1 MKGRLRGEVVW
12 CILGALMGVGL
23 MGCDVDDDARCNQF
37 DKTLEAKGAQVEV
50 FCREDVDCELV
61 VIHPGL
67 TVAANQQ
74 PQDPEIGRVAAR
86 RVELCGD
93 FDVDRTIY
101 EAACVSRSCT
111 ALPSGTRPPGGGD
124 DAGGGDASPLDDGGP
139 ACTCAQDED
148 CGFGE
153 SCVDACACES
163 LCTLSCEN
171 VAGCGLL
178 DVLRLGSDV
187 DNCVS
192 RCEPFLE
199 SGGAD
204 EAELLRCLTI
214 QTCDE
219 LESCLL

>member
-1 MKGRLRGEVVW
+1 MMDRLRAEALLCLLVV
-12 CILGALMGVGL
+12 LVGVGP
-23 MGCDVDDDARCNQF
+23 MGCDVSDDTRCGQF
-37 DKTLEAKGAQVEV
+37 DKTLEAKGAQVEG
-50 FCREDVDCELV
+50 FCRDDVDCELV

-74 PQDPEIGRVAAR
+74 PQDPEIGRIAAR

-93 FDVDRTIY
+93 FEVDRTIY
-101 EAACVSRSCT
+101 EAACVARSCT
-111 ALPSGTRPPGGGD
+111 ALPSGTRPPDGGE
-124 DAGGGDASPLDDGGP
+124 DAGSRDASSSEDGGP
-139 ACTCAQDED
+139 ACTCAADED

-153 SCVDACACES
+153 ACVDACACES
-163 LCTLSCEN
+163 LCALSCES

-199 SGGAD
+199 SGGAE
-204 EAELLRCLTI
+204 EAELLRCLT
-214 QTCDE
+214 TRACDE